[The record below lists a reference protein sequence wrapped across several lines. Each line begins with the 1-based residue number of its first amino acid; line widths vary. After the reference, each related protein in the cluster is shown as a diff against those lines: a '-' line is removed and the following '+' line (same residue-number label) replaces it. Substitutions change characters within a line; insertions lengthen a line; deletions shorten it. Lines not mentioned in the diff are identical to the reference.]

1 MRSIERRFKKE
12 QSKVKNIGHTSYIVF
27 GRAIDDQGF
36 SKKQIT
42 KWFNILVEKV
52 DYFPKEKK
60 ELIRQLVD
68 RSYMPEEGSK

>member
-12 QSKVKNIGHTSYIVF
+12 QSKTDNINSSSYIIF
-27 GRAIDDQGF
+27 GRTIADQGF

-42 KWFNILVEKV
+42 KWFNILVEKD
-52 DYFPKEKK
+52 DYLKEEKK

-68 RSYMPEEGSK
+68 RSYTLEEGSK